1 MKYTPYYLIA
11 LASFAGFSCSKSNS
25 DPAPTPTPV
34 EENLTAPVAGIY
46 KLTKITNRSGS
57 PAVTGVGSLT
67 IIAVDNTTAK
77 ITQTRSFTN
86 TATKSETTLTSIQD
100 EVNKLAKDGT
110 TYVIKASNGLQW
122 ATISGT
128 RISTIDKIGAT
139 AEITLDTEYTK
150 Q

>member
-1 MKYTPYYLIA
+1 MKYTYYYITSLVA
-11 LASFAGFSCSKSNS
+11 LAGLSCSKSNS
-25 DPAPTPTPV
+25 DPTPTPTPV

-46 KLTKITNRSGS
+46 KLTKVSNRSGS
-57 PAVTGVGSLT
+57 AAVTGVGSLT

-86 TATKSETTLTSIQD
+86 TATKFESTIVSVQD
-100 EVNKLAKDGT
+100 EANKIAKDGT
-110 TYVIKASNGLQW
+110 NYIIKTTTGLQW

-128 RISTIDKIGAT
+128 KISTTEKIGSPS
-139 AEITLDTEYTK
+139 EITLDTEYTK